1 MKKPMKVECNV
12 CMHRCMLEEGQR
24 GRCRARI
31 CRGGKVISENYGR
44 ITSLALDPIEKK
56 PLNFFY
62 PGTRILSL
70 GSYGCNLS
78 CRFCQ
83 NHEIAQAGP
92 GRVPYRE
99 ISPEALVSLA
109 LDARSYGSIGAAFTY
124 NEPMISWEYVRDCSL
139 LLHKEGLKSVL
150 VTNGSA
156 SVEILSKLDGLVDA
170 MNIDLKAFRPETYR
184 TYLGGDLDT
193 VKAFISHAADVCH
206 VELTTLVV
214 PGMNDSEEEMR
225 DICAWITSLRGGR
238 GRDIPLHISRFF
250 PRYRMTD
257 RPPTEVRTIYRLCSI
272 AEEYLDN
279 VCPGNV

>member
-1 MKKPMKVECNV
+1 MKVICNV

-31 CRGGKVISENYGR
+31 CRDGKIISENYGR

-56 PLNFFY
+56 PLNCFY

-92 GRVPYRE
+92 GSVPYRE
-99 ISPEALVSLA
+99 ISPRELVSLA
-109 LDARSYGSIGAAFTY
+109 VSAKSYGNIGAAFTY
-124 NEPMISWEYVRDCSL
+124 NEPMISWEYIRDCSL
-139 LLHKEGLKSVL
+139 LLHEEGLKSVL

-156 SVEILSKLDGLVDA
+156 EVQVLRELDGLIDA
-170 MNIDLKAFRPETYR
+170 MNIDLKAFSPETYR
-184 TYLGGDLDT
+184 TFLGGDMDT
-193 VKAFISHAADVCH
+193 VKAFISHAVHVCH
-206 VELTTLVV
+206 VELTTLIV

-225 DICAWITSLRGGR
+225 EICAWITSLRGGT
-238 GRDIPLHISRFF
+238 GRNIPLHISRFF

-257 RPPTEVRTIYRLCSI
+257 RPPTKPETIFRLCRT
-272 AEEYLDN
+272 AQEYLDY
-279 VCPGNV
+279 VYPGNV

>member
-1 MKKPMKVECNV
+1 
-12 CMHRCMLEEGQR
+12 MHRCMLEEGQR

-31 CRGGKVISENYGR
+31 CREGNVVSENYGR
-44 ITSLALDPIEKK
+44 ISSLALDPIEKK
-56 PLNFFY
+56 PLNYFY

-92 GRVPYRE
+92 DRVPFRE
-99 ISPEALVSLA
+99 ISPRELVSMA
-109 LDARSYGSIGAAFTY
+109 AAAKRCGSIGAAFTY
-124 NEPMISWEYVRDCSL
+124 NEPMISWEYVRDCSV
-139 LLHKEGLKSVL
+139 LLHEEGLKSVL

-156 SVEILSKLDGLVDA
+156 DLSVLRQLDGLVDA
-170 MNIDLKAFRPETYR
+170 MNIDLKAFRKETYR

-193 VKAFISHAADVCH
+193 VKAFISHAAEVCH
-206 VELTTLVV
+206 VELTTLIV

-225 DICAWITSLRGGR
+225 EICTWISSLRGGR
-238 GRDIPLHISRFF
+238 GRNIPLHISRFF
-250 PRYRMTD
+250 PRYKMTD
-257 RPPTEVRTIYRLCSI
+257 RPPTDVGTIYRLCHT
-272 AEEYLDN
+272 AQEYLDY